1 MAVATAWLP
10 WAARGAGAAE
20 LHLGAA
26 RGELKNSFDLL
37 SGFSV
42 SVFTKM
48 LMSSLQN
55 KLFAGVFIKAAG
67 PEAMQSW
74 DIFFHRFLGFSVFV
88 LFLFVFL
95 KVKLPSL
102 YILQDYNRVIFFKI
116 QGKQNPPPRLLF

>member
-20 LHLGAA
+20 LHLGTA

-42 SVFTKM
+42 FVFTKM

-55 KLFAGVFIKAAG
+55 KRFAGVFIKAAG

-74 DIFFHRFLGFSVFV
+74 ENFFI
-88 LFLFVFL
+88 VFL
-95 KVKLPSL
+95 ISVCLCYFCL
-102 YILQDYNRVIFFKI
+102 FFL
-116 QGKQNPPPRLLF
+116 R

>member
-37 SGFSV
+37 SVFSV

-74 DIFFHRFLGFSVFV
+74 DNFFIIFLVSVCLCYFCLFFL
-88 LFLFVFL
+88 
-95 KVKLPSL
+95 
-102 YILQDYNRVIFFKI
+102 R
-116 QGKQNPPPRLLF
+116 